1 MIRNAYRIYSR
12 VMRDQNRSAY
22 RDIAILPLEED
33 ELEKLT
39 MFTETSGGAAAVAKK
54 HWNDDQ
60 RAKAAAHAA
69 TH

>member
-1 MIRNAYRIYSR
+1 MIRNAYRICNR
-12 VMRDQNRSAY
+12 VMRDPNKSAY
-22 RDIAILPLEED
+22 SDIAISPPEED
-33 ELEKLT
+33 ELETLT

-60 RAKAAAHAA
+60 RATVGTLAA